1 MFRDE
6 TRKVVRKAKAKEMER
21 NASPEEDTLT
31 KPSQPYSDRSPKVYS
46 PQGDIELVM
55 RNPSPPIEDC
65 AISFFFHH
73 HDAPV
78 PRSFSRGFLDILP
91 AIYQKELNSNGPLP
105 EIITAISLA
114 GISNLQGAPDVMIAA
129 RMKHTAA
136 LRVVNAALQDPA
148 SAKADST
155 LMTVMLLGLFEV
167 LTFSTLT
174 VFTTLT

>member
-31 KPSQPYSDRSPKVYS
+31 KPSQPYSDRSLKVYS
-46 PQGDIELVM
+46 PQGDIELIM
-55 RNPSPPIEDC
+55 RNPSPPIEDS
-65 AISFFFHH
+65 AISFFFR
-73 HDAPV
+73 HDASV

-91 AIYQKELNSNGPLP
+91 AIYQKELNSHGPLP

-167 LTFSTLT
+167 LTFSTFTML
-174 VFTTLT
+174 TTLT